1 MLTAP
6 SVTVTPA
13 GGAAEVSEKLTLP
26 PLPAVAAALPR
37 RSFVSS
43 WPLAPLA
50 SVSVS
55 AAALMGVVAGGSSP
69 PPPPQAA
76 RRRAIE
82 KAESELRAD
91 GANVW

>member
-1 MLTAP
+1 
-6 SVTVTPA
+6 
-13 GGAAEVSEKLTLP
+13 
-26 PLPAVAAALPR
+26 
-37 RSFVSS
+37 
-43 WPLAPLA
+43 
-50 SVSVS
+50 
-55 AAALMGVVAGGSSP
+55 MGVVAGGSSP